1 MIYNLLKK
9 KKIYYMI
16 YKRVNYQLTI
26 QLYPKKASQKIKKN
40 LYQKKKKKRDN
51 LL

>member
-9 KKIYYMI
+9 KKKIYMI

-26 QLYPKKASQKIKKN
+26 QLYPKKASQK
-40 LYQKKKKKRDN
+40 KKKKKLYPKKKKKTR
-51 LL
+51 